1 MPTPPR
7 GPLVFLDRDG
17 VLNELVRDPRSDRW
31 ESPYAPGDVVVPT
44 DAIEAVRLLRS
55 VGATL
60 VVVSNQPA
68 AAKGTA
74 TLGDLRAVDGAV
86 LAQFAR
92 ADLTFDLVLYCH
104 HHPAGV
110 VPELSGP
117 CDCRKPQP
125 GLLLRA
131 GEALSLGDLS
141 GAWLIGDSDVDVQ
154 AGSAV
159 GTRTILVD
167 EPLSAHRRTGSA
179 EPDYRVPSVLSAVQ
193 LVLDQMTGLPPGD
206 T

>member
-1 MPTPPR
+1 M
-7 GPLVFLDRDG
+7 VFLDRDG
-17 VLNELVRDPRSDRW
+17 VLNELVRDPRSGHW
-31 ESPYAPGDVVVPT
+31 ESPYSPDDVVVPT
-44 DAIEAVRLLRS
+44 DAIEAVRRLRGL
-55 VGATL
+55 GATL

-74 TLGDLRAVDGAV
+74 TMGDLNAVSDAV

-110 VPELSGP
+110 VPELSGS
-117 CDCRKPQP
+117 CDCRKPEP

-141 GAWLIGDSDVDVQ
+141 GAWLIGDSDVDIQ

-159 GTRTILVD
+159 GARTVLVE
-167 EPLSAHRRTGSA
+167 EPLSAHRRSGAA
-179 EPDYRVPSVLSAVQ
+179 EPGYRVPSVLSAVQ
-193 LVLDQMTGLPPGD
+193 LVLEDTTSRPLGD
-206 T
+206 I